1 MYIQYRM
8 DEDVAIT
15 VEDFFKIHFNF
26 GKSLAAEVWNKLY
39 RCSLVKEH
47 PFPEIP
53 GDDGAWTPY
62 ILSYADRICYRK
74 DCYYEWDRSIRKST
88 LVHEWISRPGD
99 EMLRFYKNIVIFY
112 LENGNSERMG
122 LLKEQAKRYLLG
134 IGAARRDDEYTK
146 LWEQIEEMY

>member
-1 MYIQYRM
+1 M
-8 DEDVAIT
+8 AIT